1 MRTKHLRETLPGWPT
16 PLGATLK
23 EQGVNFALFSQHAT
37 AVTLSLF
44 SQDGKLLDEFFL
56 DPKTNK
62 TGTIWHVC
70 IKNLQPPGY
79 YAYKIDGP
87 KEGDLA
93 FRYDPSLYLLDPYAK
108 EVSTTNHWGISKG
121 PRKEYRPLGAV
132 LADPPFDWQGIESPR
147 HPLGKTILYEMHVRG
162 FTQHS
167 SSGVAQAG
175 TFLGAIEKIPY
186 LKELGI
192 TAVELLPIFEFNENE
207 VMNVNPATKKKLFQY
222 WGYSTINFFAP
233 MNRYAT
239 ESKIGAATQE
249 FKTLVRELH
258 RNGIEVILDVV
269 FNHTGEGNQDGPI
282 LSFKG
287 IDNPVYY
294 ICEPDKSYANYTGC
308 GNTLNCN
315 HPVVRDFILECL
327 RYWVLEMHV
336 DGFRFDLAS
345 IMLRGRQGQPMELSP
360 LVEAISADPILADT
374 KLIAEPWD
382 AAGLYHVGVFYPQEV
397 RWQEWNGKYRDAI
410 RKFIKGTPGTK
421 GEFSTRVCGSQDLYH
436 NRTPTTSVNFVVVH
450 DGFSLY
456 DLVSYNGKHNEDNGE
471 QNRDGTNDNES
482 WNCGQEGET
491 EDQNIR
497 LLRQKQIRNFHL
509 AEMISLGMPMLQMGD
524 EYAHSKRGNNNTWC
538 QDNELSWFRWD
549 RLEENQGFKRFFT
562 LMNHFRLNNPIL
574 QQEDRFL
581 GEPDIT
587 FHGIEPGIPDWSPE
601 NMFIAYTLNGENPLY
616 IAFNSKAATQIIEF
630 PDPPEGK
637 NWHLIVNTAVPSP
650 KDFVEEKD
658 APPLGNNLFK
668 MQGYSGL
675 LLKAY

>member
-1 MRTKHLRETLPGWPT
+1 MKTKREVSTGTPT
-16 PLGATLK
+16 PLGATVK
-23 EQGVNFALFSQHAT
+23 PDGINFALFSQHAT
-37 AVTLSLF
+37 GVTLCLF
-44 SQDGKLLDEFFL
+44 SQDGKLHEEYPL
-56 DPKTNK
+56 DPARNK
-62 TGTIWHVC
+62 TGTIWH
-70 IKNLQPPGY
+70 IFIQGLQPPGY
-79 YAYKIDGP
+79 YSYKVDGP
-87 KEGDLA
+87 KEGTLA
-93 FRYDPSLYLLDPYAK
+93 FRYNPELCLLDPYAK
-108 EVSTTNHWGISKG
+108 EVSTPNNWGTSKG

-132 LADPPFDWQGIESPR
+132 LEPHPFDWQGVESPH
-147 HPLGKTILYEMHVRG
+147 HPIGKIILYEMHVRG
-162 FTQHS
+162 FTQHPS
-167 SSGVAQAG
+167 SSVQSPG
-175 TFLGAIEKIPY
+175 TFLGVIEKIPY

-207 VMNVNPATKKKLFQY
+207 LITVNPVTKKKLLQY
-222 WGYSTINFFAP
+222 WGYSTINFFSP

-239 ESKIGAATQE
+239 KSEIGVATNE
-249 FKTLVRELH
+249 FKTMVRELH

-308 GNTLNCN
+308 GNTVNCN
-315 HPVVRDFILECL
+315 HPVVREFIIDAL

-345 IMLRGRQGQPMELSP
+345 IFQRGRQGQPMELSP
-360 LVEAISADPILADT
+360 LIEAMSLDPVLADT

-382 AAGLYHVGVFYPQEV
+382 AAGLYHVGAFYPQET

-436 NRTPTTSVNFVVVH
+436 NRTPSTSVNFVVVH

-456 DLVSYNGKHNEDNGE
+456 DLVAYNGKHNEENGE

-491 EDQNIR
+491 QDQAVNA
-497 LLRQKQIRNFHL
+497 LRQKQLRNFHL
-509 AEMISLGMPMLQMGD
+509 AEMVSLGMPMLQMGD
-524 EYAHSKRGNNNTWC
+524 EYAHTKRGNNNTWC
-538 QDNELSWFRWD
+538 QDNDLSWFRWD
-549 RLEENQGFKRFFT
+549 KLKDNQAFYRFFT
-562 LMNHFRLNNPIL
+562 LMNKFRLNNPIL
-574 QQEDRFL
+574 QRDKFL
-581 GEPDIT
+581 GDQDVT
-587 FHGIEPGIPDWSPE
+587 FHGVEPGAPDWSPD
-601 NMFIAYTLNGENPLY
+601 NMFIAYTLQGDTPLY
-616 IAFNSKAATQIIEF
+616 IAFNAKAANQIVEF

-637 NWHLIVNTAVPSP
+637 SWHMIVNTAAPPP
-650 KDFVEEKD
+650 KDIFEEKD
-658 APPLGNNLFK
+658 APALTSVLFK
-668 MQGYSGL
+668 MPGYSAL